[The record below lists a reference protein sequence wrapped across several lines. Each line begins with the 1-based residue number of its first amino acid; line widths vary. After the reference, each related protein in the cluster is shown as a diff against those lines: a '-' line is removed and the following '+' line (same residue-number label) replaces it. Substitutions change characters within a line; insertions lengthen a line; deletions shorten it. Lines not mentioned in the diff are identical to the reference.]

1 MADDTD
7 DARPATDRGGPRAV
21 SRRAPAQIS
30 TEAQVLRG
38 AFRAVGLVA
47 GTAVRGTQWVA
58 GTTIEAG
65 KQFAQA
71 AIDGES
77 SAELAE
83 RTVGS
88 LRSLARTALG
98 MTEDSVREIVS
109 YVPIANPP
117 EADVDRQLVASAGIA
132 ELRRRGDSLL
142 AMSADVTFDDDVH
155 PAYGRILG
163 ELAPDEA
170 RMLRYFALNGPQPS
184 VDVRTNRPLGI
195 GSELVAG
202 DLSSVPAQSGVRHP
216 ERTGSYI
223 VNLKRLGL
231 IVQSHDPVALNR
243 YMVLEVQPVV
253 EDARAKA
260 GRAPKIV
267 RKSLRLTDFGID
279 FCNTCFTLDPRGPR

>member
-1 MADDTD
+1 MAEEKDDT
-7 DARPATDRGGPRAV
+7 TDRDGSRALA
-21 SRRAPAQIS
+21 RRAPAQIS

-47 GTAVRGTQWVA
+47 GTAVRGTQWIA
-58 GTTIEAG
+58 GTSIEAG
-65 KQFAQA
+65 KQIAQA
-71 AIDGES
+71 AMDGDTS
-77 SAELAE
+77 VELAE
-83 RTVGS
+83 RTAGS

-117 EADVDRQLVASAGIA
+117 EDDAERRMVASAGVA
-132 ELRRRGDSLL
+132 ELRRRGDALL
-142 AMSADVTFDDDVH
+142 AMSADVNFDDDVH
-155 PAYGRILG
+155 PAYSRILG

-202 DLSSVPAQSGVRHP
+202 DLSSVPEQAGVRHP

-231 IVQSHDPVALNR
+231 VEQSRDPVALNR

-253 EDARAKA
+253 DEARAKA

-267 RKSLRLTDFGID
+267 RKSLRLTGFGTD
-279 FCNTCFTLDPRGPR
+279 FCKTCFTLDPRGPR